1 MYHLSIPNRRE
12 ERLMNIEFMHPAE
25 QICTVMKRIYDR
37 GLTTLSGGNLSIRD
51 EDGSIWVSPSG
62 IDKSSLTP
70 ADVVKIN
77 ADGSFEG
84 KHKPTSEYLI
94 HKEIYQVRKDI
105 KAILH
110 AHPPAMTSMSCL
122 HDAADTSLYPVTQ
135 AMNSDIAVAVYALPG
150 SMDLARKV
158 ADVFAGG
165 SNTAVLENHG
175 VFMSSN
181 ENIFEVYKRFDELET
196 NALIEMNA
204 YVFGTPKGLTE
215 KEFSMY
221 KELTHVVPEK
231 GDSGQPVSSQEKLIR
246 KELAETVNRA
256 YRCKLFTAYSGVASA
271 RIDEKSFLVS
281 PLKRDN
287 AYIEPQ
293 EFVRITDGR
302 YEGEAEPD
310 GLWKY
315 MSKVYEAKPEI
326 NGIICA
332 TPPYTMM
339 FMVTEEPYRV
349 NFIPES
355 YGVLF
360 DCRTYTIED
369 LAKKPEKLIEEAQWN
384 HPFAAVK
391 NAGIALTAASLHSA
405 YDMMEV
411 CENAA
416 KSIWM
421 AKVTK
426 REIKWMTDQQ
436 MKEMDEK

>member
-1 MYHLSIPNRRE
+1 MD
-12 ERLMNIEFMHPAE
+12 IEFMHPAE
-25 QICTVMKRIYDR
+25 QICTLMKRIYDR
-37 GLTTLSGGNLSIRD
+37 GLTTLSGGNLSIKD
-51 EDGSIWVSPSG
+51 DDGSIWVSPSG

-70 ADVVKIN
+70 EDVVRIKP
-77 ADGSFEG
+77 DGTYEG

-94 HKEIYQVRKDI
+94 HEEIYKVRSDI

-122 HDAADTSLYPVTQ
+122 HDVADTSLYPM
-135 AMNSDIAVAVYALPG
+135 AHKMNSDIAVAIYGLPG
-150 SMDLARKV
+150 SYDLAEKV
-158 ADVFAGG
+158 AGVFKNG

-175 VFMSSN
+175 VFMSSGR
-181 ENIFEVYKRFDELET
+181 NIFEVYKRFDELET
-196 NALIEMNA
+196 NAVIEMQS
-204 YVFGTPKGLTE
+204 YILGKPKGLTKEQLSDYRKLTEAEAVKSNETTLVSAEE
-215 KEFSMY
+215 KH
-221 KELTHVVPEK
+221 L
-231 GDSGQPVSSQEKLIR
+231 R
-246 KELAETVNRA
+246 KELSETINRA
-256 YRCKLFTAYSGVASA
+256 YRCKLFTAYSGIASA
-271 RIDEKSFLVS
+271 KIDEHSFLIS

-287 AYIEPQ
+287 EYLAPQ
-293 EFVRITDGR
+293 DLVKVTDGKF
-302 YEGEAEPD
+302 EGEAEPD

-315 MSKVYEAKPEI
+315 AMEVYKNKSDI

-339 FMVTEEPYRV
+339 FAVTDEPYKV

-360 DCRTYTIED
+360 DCRTYTIDE
-369 LAKKPEKLIEEAQWN
+369 LSGNPEKIIDEAQWN
-384 HPFAAVK
+384 HPFAFIK

-421 AKVTK
+421 AKLTG
-426 REIKWMTDQQ
+426 RNIKWMTAQQ